1 MMGKEDPELT
11 SSHGLTKTIT
21 IYRKSIDGKKK
32 TYHKTSSTTEDIK
45 KEPQQDGGKG
55 RNLSV
60 LRPTSSGG

>member
-1 MMGKEDPELT
+1 MEK
-11 SSHGLTKTIT
+11 I
-21 IYRKSIDGKKK
+21 K